1 METFDNATVVVQDV
15 AHTYTLSKSGSAN
28 TLPFQRN
35 KVRVEALKGVSFM
48 TAKGESVGILGRNG
62 SGKSTLLSII
72 AGSFSPTSGK
82 VLVSSRPTLLSVSAA
97 LQGNLS
103 GEENA
108 KLGLLAKGYRPD
120 EAKSLAEEVKNWTE
134 LDEAFY
140 RPMKTYSSG
149 MKARLK
155 FAIATATPSEVL
167 LIDEALSTGDSTFAI
182 KARDR
187 MTEFLESS
195 GTVMLV
201 SHSAAQIRKQCERVI
216 WVDQGEVIA
225 DGAVKYIAPKYEA
238 WNKAR
243 AKKKSEEAAD
253 ILEEVK
259 EKYVPPRILLS
270 SRLPKLK

>member
-35 KVRVEALKGVSFM
+35 KIRVEALKGVSFL
-48 TAKGESVGILGRNG
+48 TLKGESVGILGRNG

-72 AGSFSPTSGK
+72 AGSFSPSRGK
-82 VLVSSRPTLLSVSAA
+82 VFVSSRPTLLSVSAA
-97 LQGNLS
+97 LQANLT

-108 KLGLLAKGYRPD
+108 KLGLLAKGYKPD
-120 EAKSLAEEVKNWTE
+120 EAKVLSEEVKEWTE

-155 FAIATATPSEVL
+155 FAIATATPSEIL

-187 MTEFLESS
+187 MTEFLETS

-225 DGAVKYIAPKYEA
+225 DGEVKDIAPEYEA

-243 AKKKSEEAAD
+243 AKKKSDEATKIIERVRAEH
-253 ILEEVK
+253 I
-259 EKYVPPRILLS
+259 PTRILLS
-270 SRLPKLK
+270 SKLPKL